1 MQADVILKE
10 PPMGALPQG
19 GGGGLPPLG
28 RPWEPFEKLSRRNFI
43 NSYDV
48 SEIPG

>member
-19 GGGGLPPLG
+19 GGRGPASPWTPLG
-28 RPWEPFEKLSRRNFI
+28 TF
-43 NSYDV
+43 
-48 SEIPG
+48 

>member
-19 GGGGLPPLG
+19 GGAGARACLPLDAPGNLL
-28 RPWEPFEKLSRRNFI
+28 KNCQ
-43 NSYDV
+43 D
-48 SEIPG
+48 EIL

>member
-19 GGGGLPPLG
+19 GGAGACLPLDG
-28 RPWEPFEKLSRRNFI
+28 PWNLLKNCQ
-43 NSYDV
+43 D
-48 SEIPG
+48 EIL